1 MGKKQNPVLAAYEAK
16 LEAQYRRKLSVTM
29 QMCFD
34 VAVITANDV
43 FKMGAGR
50 AKQFEQKYSENYAK
64 ICAML
69 LEDESDPDL
78 VYSRE
83 KIDERLKMIVGE
95 ENFASWD
102 ERYGVRNGIL

>member
-1 MGKKQNPVLAAYEAK
+1 MGKKQNLVLAAYEAK
-16 LEAQYRRKLSVTM
+16 LEAKYKRKLAVTM

-50 AKQFEQKYSENYAK
+50 AKLFEQKYSENYAK

-78 VYSRE
+78 EYSRA
-83 KIDERLKMIVGE
+83 KIDERLKAIVGAD
-95 ENFASWD
+95 NFAPWD
-102 ERYGVRNGIL
+102 ERYGG